1 MVQTYMCTV
10 NCVETARLAMSN
22 FLPAFPYKC
31 RSSETFLGQLLLYS
45 AGKFKCL
52 LEGNPIAVTYIDVG
66 RHNPSS
72 ACRPS
77 IDINVCKCQSPV
89 LIITAF

>member
-52 LEGNPIAVTYIDVG
+52 LEGNPIDHGHGPTDG
-66 RHNPSS
+66 PHT
-72 ACRPS
+72 
-77 IDINVCKCQSPV
+77 IDIIFSM
-89 LIITAF
+89 